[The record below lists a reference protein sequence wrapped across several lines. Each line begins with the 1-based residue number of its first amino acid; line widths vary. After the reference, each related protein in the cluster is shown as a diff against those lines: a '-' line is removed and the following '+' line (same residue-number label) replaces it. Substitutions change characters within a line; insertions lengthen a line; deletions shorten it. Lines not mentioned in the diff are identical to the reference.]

1 MDYHIYIII
10 FSTKFKEA
18 VAGSTIDKML
28 AIDLFNYQVSKENK
42 EKVKILV
49 YEKPEK
55 YFNIL
60 PIEIDV
66 RNYDDSEFINAY
78 LKKS

>member
-1 MDYHIYIII
+1 MLTIY
-10 FSTKFKEA
+10 
-18 VAGSTIDKML
+18 
-28 AIDLFNYQVSKENK
+28 LFNYKVSKENR

-49 YEKPEK
+49 YEKLEK

-66 RNYDDSEFINAY
+66 LNYDDSEFISAY
-78 LKKS
+78 LEKS

>member
-1 MDYHIYIII
+1 
-10 FSTKFKEA
+10 
-18 VAGSTIDKML
+18 ML
-28 AIDLFNYQVSKENK
+28 VIDLFNYQVAKENK
-42 EKVKILV
+42 EKVKIFV
-49 YEKPEK
+49 YENQEK

-66 RNYDDSEFINAY
+66 HNYDDSEFINTY